1 MNAVPFLAMRIFS
14 FGITLIAV
22 KAIVDLERQKIVL
35 RATKIAHLL
44 DQIGRAEVFDTLSP
58 DPPPMSSSSP
68 LANTKIVVFEE
79 IHVFVFEEIQ
89 IVVFEET
96 QVLIISTCKYATES
110 SQIIKSAVD

>member
-1 MNAVPFLAMRIFS
+1 MRNFS

-68 LANTKIVVFEE
+68 LANTKIAVFEE

-96 QVLIISTCKYATES
+96 QVLIISTCKHTTES
-110 SQIIKSAVD
+110 SQVIKSAVDQ

>member
-1 MNAVPFLAMRIFS
+1 MVSLLS
-14 FGITLIAV
+14 VSVVKKIA
-22 KAIVDLERQKIVL
+22 DLERQKIVL

-68 LANTKIVVFEE
+68 LANTQIFVYEE
-79 IHVFVFEEIQ
+79 IHFFVFEEIQ

-96 QVLIISTCKYATES
+96 QVLIISTCKYANES
-110 SQIIKSAVD
+110 SQVIKLAVD

>member
-1 MNAVPFLAMRIFS
+1 MRNFS
-14 FGITLIAV
+14 FGITVSVV
-22 KAIVDLERQKIVL
+22 KDIVDLERQKIVL

-58 DPPPMSSSSP
+58 DLPPPMSSSSP
-68 LANTKIVVFEE
+68 LANTQIVVFEE

-96 QVLIISTCKYATES
+96 HVLIISTCKHTNCCL
-110 SQIIKSAVD
+110 

>member
-1 MNAVPFLAMRIFS
+1 MRNFS
-14 FGITLIAV
+14 FGITVSVV
-22 KAIVDLERQKIVL
+22 KKKVDLERQKIVL

-68 LANTKIVVFEE
+68 LANTQIVVFEE

-96 QVLIISTCKYATES
+96 QVLIISTCKHTTES
-110 SQIIKSAVD
+110 SQVIKSAVDQ